1 MGDEKEKN
9 RLDRIELLIRQS
21 QRVCI
26 FIDNTCLFHALRE
39 RRNLRL
45 DYKKLIA
52 YLGQQRTTDVRFYYS
67 EDWRTLEDEDRI
79 KRRKFYSF
87 LEHQLNFLM
96 VELPLRKRAASSVV
110 QKLVGS
116 LREMGKS
123 DDDILSITGK
133 PYHWLRDLCEPV
145 SEEKGLDCEIV
156 FDLVRLANE
165 RRYSSFVLVTG
176 DEDFAR
182 SVSRLRREGLT
193 VDVAFFAQDCS
204 TVLKDECSVFTDLTG
219 LHELFRGSY
228 TTSSDEAE
236 EASCSV

>member
-1 MGDEKEKN
+1 MGEQQQHRLEELEK
-9 RLDRIELLIRQS
+9 LIRQQ

-39 RRNLRL
+39 RSNLRL

-67 EDWRTLEDEDRI
+67 EDWRTLDDDVRQ

-87 LEHQLNFLM
+87 LEHQLNYLM
-96 VELPLRKRAASSVV
+96 VELPLRKRASSSVT
-110 QKLVGS
+110 QKLVGY
-116 LREMGKS
+116 LRENGKS
-123 DDDILSITGK
+123 DDEILSITGK
-133 PYHWLRDLCEPV
+133 SLHWLQEINEPV

-165 RRYSSFVLVTG
+165 GRYSAFTLVTG

-193 VDVAFFAQDCS
+193 VDVAFFSQDCS
-204 TVLKDECSVFTDLTG
+204 TVLKEECSGFTDLTG

-228 TTSSDEAE
+228 TTQSDEAE